1 MALRFRTRTA
11 SMPCS
16 GRAACLILAIA
27 ALHAGWLVSP
37 GRMLAQEGAAAAP
50 VVQPAGPPSAPQQP
64 VADPLR
70 SGRVAKLIE
79 RFTYAAIIGV
89 LLLCGMGLPLPE
101 EAPILTSAVLAH
113 AGHLDP
119 WWALGACLFG
129 VMVGDSVMFFLGR
142 RWGTHVLDHR
152 LPRRLLTVE
161 HREKIAAYFQRYGA
175 WIIFAARFLPGIRA
189 PLFLTAGTMRVPFWL
204 FFLMNG
210 MAALLSIPLSF
221 WLAYVFTDK
230 LQEVLHQRDTV
241 QYWALGV
248 IAAGVLVSWLVHR
261 LIVRRR
267 NRSAGSSGAA
277 SLTAGKQTGD
287 KVVVRR

>member
-1 MALRFRTRTA
+1 
-11 SMPCS
+11 MPCS

-27 ALHAGWLVSP
+27 ALHAGWLFSP
-37 GRMLAQEGAAAAP
+37 VRTLAQEAAEAAP
-50 VVQPAGPPSAPQQP
+50 AVQPAGPAAAPQEP
-64 VADPLR
+64 AADTLR
-70 SGRVAKLIE
+70 SGRVARLIE

-129 VMVGDSVMFFLGR
+129 VMLGDSVMFFLGR

-161 HREKIAAYFQRYGA
+161 HRERIAAYFQRYGA

-248 IAAGVLVSWLVHR
+248 IAVGVVVSWLVHR
-261 LIVRRR
+261 AIVRRR
-267 NRSAGSSGAA
+267 SQTAGSSEPPSAT
-277 SLTAGKQTGD
+277 SGKPMAD
-287 KVVVRR
+287 KVVARR